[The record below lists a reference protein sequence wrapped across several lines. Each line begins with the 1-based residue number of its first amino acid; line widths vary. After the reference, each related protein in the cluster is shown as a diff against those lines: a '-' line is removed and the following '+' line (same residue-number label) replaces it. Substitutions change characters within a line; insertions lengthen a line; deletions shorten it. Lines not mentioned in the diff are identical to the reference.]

1 MAPKRKA
8 NNMAKAKELWG
19 SDEQDDDILDRFL
32 KAKRFQVYVRTYCFV
47 DFDKRKIQLYH
58 VRLSY
63 YWTTTH
69 YSLQKYVRWKKCHRN
84 FRNAKSHI
92 IFSVL
97 FFFITSTITLEI
109 VAWNEIKLEKTKLVF
124 VFQKYRE
131 CVRNF
136 RLV

>member
-1 MAPKRKA
+1 MNIEVTPETPVAPKRKA

-63 YWTTTH
+63 Y
-69 YSLQKYVRWKKCHRN
+69 
-84 FRNAKSHI
+84 
-92 IFSVL
+92 
-97 FFFITSTITLEI
+97 
-109 VAWNEIKLEKTKLVF
+109 
-124 VFQKYRE
+124 
-131 CVRNF
+131 
-136 RLV
+136 